1 MADSHPVH
9 YSKDSSAGDFR
20 PSRFSSIG
28 QSPNERDLHFKT
40 VNGQQHG
47 PPPSL
52 PSLRR
57 TPSHAIELPPLPR
70 ATNPSAD
77 NFPTRLAGVSSILNP
92 SDNEFESDRRRRK
105 SHELKSV
112 SKTGPSLPP
121 LATSEQPSRRQSPSV
136 AASVSPRFS
145 QGYLTEGG
153 YRRILTP
160 RSPSLSQIGRFPSVA
175 PAARSFSAQQTP
187 FPGSPGHHHHAP
199 AVIPPAA
206 HQTPVDTAG
215 AGNVSSSPEQRAP
228 EEPFRKRNSGAERIV
243 TAPSASASP
252 STSYSSY
259 SRTGPGSP
267 GAQLNATTLYAR
279 DSGPHGIGES
289 SDNVIGQ
296 DRRPIGIPISSSGGQ
311 NTYQMMTLE
320 TTSGTVQLPVDVQ
333 AASRVADEKRRR
345 NAGASARFRQR
356 RKEKEKEAST
366 TIARLE
372 QQMKELSEDADFYKR
387 ERDYMASVILQASGA
402 ERHFPRPTSP
412 RRRRSSAATGGR
424 NSMNGSTFGNAR
436 EPRAHS
442 PDEGRNV
449 RRRTSLVPHPPPGTQ
464 SVVSPAG
471 MPMHPSYAQQNYGTP
486 IAPHPPHQQHVQSL
500 PQTRSPL
507 LMEGMPPPLAHS
519 AVQRGQTQG
528 LPPLMQAPPQTGPWN
543 PYAAEYHHGATSESR

>member
-70 ATNPSAD
+70 ATNLSAD

-105 SHELKSV
+105 SHELKNV

-136 AASVSPRFS
+136 AASVSPHFS

-153 YRRILTP
+153 YP
-160 RSPSLSQIGRFPSVA
+160 
-175 PAARSFSAQQTP
+175 
-187 FPGSPGHHHHAP
+187 
-199 AVIPPAA
+199 
-206 HQTPVDTAG
+206 HQMPVDTAG
-215 AGNVSSSPEQRAP
+215 AGNGSSSPKQRAP

-402 ERHFPRPTSP
+402 ERHFPRPSSP

-543 PYAAEYHHGATSESR
+543 PYAAEYHHGATSEPR